1 MPGISAAP
9 GRGAGDGTPRRA
21 RQNGPRAFA
30 RAVGGGRAEVLV
42 GSPEVLA
49 GAGAAGD
56 LAGDLTDPV
65 PGRDA
70 PERGAWTEDERA
82 AVWAVL
88 LPAEPA
94 GPVVLADLPPRT
106 AMLLARRYPGALV
119 LAREEQPGA
128 VVWDGAHAPV
138 EGGVGLLVCAAA
150 STGAL
155 RPLCAPGAAVVTVGG
170 TPRRTDGALV
180 PDETEPVSFAMP
192 GTLPGGPKALL
203 ARLSGKRV
211 ALRVEGV
218 ERSLADAVLAD
229 VSEALGR
236 PFALAGVLVGSA
248 AFLRATSPGG
258 DVVVSVA
265 LPRPEDLRR
274 HDIVDRVG
282 AEVEQVRRWLPREL
296 ASGDTLGCHWRVIA
310 WAGKTAGRRTW
321 NAKGDGWAHARE
333 IAAALAETPT
343 GTIGAGWARRWSGP
357 ATAFGPEVRSAFERL
372 LAPLPGDL
380 PTSWCHGDLWQ
391 GNLLYDGDA
400 VTLIDW
406 ENARRDAP
414 AGIDAMLVEA
424 WRRLYTQGRTF
435 GQACAELCK
444 ADALPDGVPP
454 LVVGGRAWADWND
467 AERRALVTAAFLL
480 HAGNRALRD
489 LDEDW
494 REANLVPFLGDD
506 APPPEPDPAPAAQGS
521 LESRAARGGLWLAL
535 GTIASKGM
543 QTLVLVVL
551 ARLLAPRELGLL
563 SIGALV
569 VNVAGVV
576 QELGVGDVLTYQ
588 SRRVRDAARTALT
601 LMVSGSL
608 AITAIC
614 WVAAPYLAR
623 FLRAPDGT
631 GVIRGLAIVLPCY
644 AAASVPMSLLRRELD
659 FRRRIVP
666 DVVPAV
672 IGGVVSI
679 ALAIAHLGVA
689 ALVAGQ
695 IVQGILTPLVAW
707 WVGRWVRPGW
717 DRGLAREIVGYGRHV
732 VGAEVLQL
740 VLLNVDYTIV
750 ARVLGA
756 TALGLYSLAFR
767 LCYLPFVNV
776 SYVVNGAAFPY
787 YCRLPSRDDLAP
799 ALTRVTGALAVTV
812 TPIYALVALL
822 APHIEF
828 LGEKWQPAIGS
839 VRALAAYGLLLSFAQ
854 GGQTVLRAVGRPD
867 LNLRLRALHVV
878 GLAAVLLLVTHRG
891 ITTVSVAQAVI
902 AGFVT
907 AATWLLVRR
916 HVPQLSYR
924 ALARQLAPPA
934 AGVAAMAVVVIGMR
948 KAGLNESESGSE
960 GALVAA
966 MGLVTYAAV
975 VWWLGGARLR
985 EAYRLFRGRA

>member
-1 MPGISAAP
+1 MPGISATP
-9 GRGAGDGTPRRA
+9 GSGAGDGTRSGA
-21 RQNGPRAFA
+21 RQNGLRAFA

-88 LPAEPA
+88 LPAEAA

-119 LAREEQPGA
+119 LARDPRPGA
-128 VVWDGAHAPV
+128 VVWDGARAPV
-138 EGGVGLLVCAAA
+138 EYGVGLLVCADAA
-150 STGAL
+150 AGAL
-155 RPLCAPGAAVVTVGG
+155 RPLCAPEAAVVTVGG
-170 TPRRTDGALV
+170 TPRRTGGALV

-192 GTLPGGPKALL
+192 GTLPHGPRALL
-203 ARLSGKRV
+203 ARLSGRRV
-211 ALRVEGV
+211 GLLVEGV

-229 VSEALGR
+229 VSRALGR
-236 PFALAGVLVGSA
+236 PFTLAGVMVGSA
-248 AFLRATSPGG
+248 ALLRAASPGG

-274 HDIVDRVG
+274 HDIVGTVA
-282 AEVEQVRRWLPREL
+282 AEVGPVRRWLPREL
-296 ASGDTLGCHWRVIA
+296 AAGDTLGCHWRVVA
-310 WAGKTAGRRTW
+310 WAGRTAGRRTW
-321 NAKGDGWAHARE
+321 NAKGGGWAHARE

-343 GTIGAGWARRWSGP
+343 GVIGDGWARRWSGP
-357 ATAFGPEVRSAFERL
+357 ATAFGAATRQAFEDL
-372 LAPLPGDL
+372 LAPLPDDL

-391 GNLLYDGDA
+391 GNLLYDGDD

-414 AGIDAMLVEA
+414 AGIDAVLVEA

-435 GQACAELCK
+435 GQACAELCH
-444 ADALPDGVPP
+444 ADPLPAGVPP
-454 LVVGGRAWADWND
+454 LVVGGRAWADWSD

-489 LDEDW
+489 LDDEW

-506 APPPEPDPAPAAQGS
+506 APPPAASPEDKS

-551 ARLLAPRELGLL
+551 ARLLAPRQLGLL

-588 SRRVRDAARTALT
+588 ARRVHDAARTALT

-608 AITAIC
+608 VITAAC
-614 WVAAPYLAR
+614 WFGAPYLAR
-623 FLRAPDGT
+623 FLRAADGT
-631 GVIRGLAIVLPCY
+631 GVIRGLSIVLPCY
-644 AAASVPMSLLRRELD
+644 AAASVPMALLRRELD

-672 IGGVVSI
+672 AGGMVSI
-679 ALAIAHLGVA
+679 ALAVAHYGVA

-695 IVQGILTPLVAW
+695 IVQGVLTPLVAW

-776 SYVVNGAAFPY
+776 SFVVNGAAFPY

-812 TPIYALVALL
+812 TPVYALVALL

-828 LGEKWQPAIGS
+828 LGEKWQS
-839 VRALAAYGLLLSFAQ
+839 
-854 GGQTVLRAVGRPD
+854 GRCARWRCTGCCCRSRRPG
-867 LNLRLRALHVV
+867 RRCCA
-878 GLAAVLLLVTHRG
+878 R
-891 ITTVSVAQAVI
+891 S
-902 AGFVT
+902 AGRT
-907 AATWLLVRR
+907 
-916 HVPQLSYR
+916 
-924 ALARQLAPPA
+924 
-934 AGVAAMAVVVIGMR
+934 
-948 KAGLNESESGSE
+948 
-960 GALVAA
+960 
-966 MGLVTYAAV
+966 
-975 VWWLGGARLR
+975 
-985 EAYRLFRGRA
+985 